1 MRTDNFKTLLASLGS
16 LRPTQLEALI
26 EQATRL
32 HAGNESLRTIERTG
46 AAVLCCAGCGSTH
59 VVKNGHARGLQR
71 YACKDCGRTFSRTSG
86 TPLSGLRHKE
96 RFMEQGRHLA
106 AGLTI
111 RQSAVAMGVSLGTAL
126 RWRHRFLQAAV
137 SHHGRA
143 LTGMLEADE
152 TFFRESLKGCRSM
165 PRPSRARG
173 GILARNR
180 ADLHKKGAALAVP
193 VLVLHMRG
201 QPYVAD
207 RVLSTTSLT
216 KADALDALRE
226 WASPDALLCVDGSG
240 AFRTVEKD
248 LGIKVEALA
257 VAYDGRTRTGAEGV
271 FHVQT
276 VNNYHERLKSWIDRV
291 LRGVATKNLPLY
303 LAWMR
308 IREWFKDA
316 VTPEHYLLTALNRQ
330 VINT

>member
-1 MRTDNFKTLLASLGS
+1 M
-16 LRPTQLEALI
+16 
-26 EQATRL
+26 
-32 HAGNESLRTIERTG
+32 
-46 AAVLCCAGCGSTH
+46 
-59 VVKNGHARGLQR
+59 
-71 YACKDCGRTFSRTSG
+71 
-86 TPLSGLRHKE
+86 
-96 RFMEQGRHLA
+96 
-106 AGLTI
+106 
-111 RQSAVAMGVSLGTAL
+111 
-126 RWRHRFLQAAV
+126 
-137 SHHGRA
+137 
-143 LTGMLEADE
+143 
-152 TFFRESLKGCRSM
+152 
-165 PRPSRARG
+165 
-173 GILARNR
+173 ARNR